1 MTWQAQTSSTIDAQF
16 VMLCLH
22 NDTFLDSFWGGVTE
36 LALYISIVCT
46 VNI

>member
-1 MTWQAQTSSTIDAQF
+1 
-16 VMLCLH
+16 MLCLH
-22 NDTFLDSFWGGVTE
+22 NDTFFLGGGGVTE